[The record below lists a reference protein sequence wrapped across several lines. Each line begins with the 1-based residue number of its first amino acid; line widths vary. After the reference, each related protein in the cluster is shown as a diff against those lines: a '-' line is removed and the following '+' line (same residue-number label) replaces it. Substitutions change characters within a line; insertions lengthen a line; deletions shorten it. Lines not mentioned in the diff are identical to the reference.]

1 MRAWRLNGAAQWQFQ
16 LRTVMVVQTEIQIQ
30 IAYWHECLAKQCCQ
44 GLRLLDI
51 VCNNSSTYPS
61 IHPSMHSSNISGSWQ
76 VKIGKQVSLSK
87 CGQTPVS
94 PARRLLFLTNSNY
107 FPLMSSRSGRCALP
121 SSLLRGQQLQ
131 CWAWLAAY
139 TDLFSLTDCRLHF
152 LTAGSQPPG
161 AQHTITQKEIH
172 KHTNAWTCVGTQSF
186 YLKFCF
192 CFLGFFLNSISQLP
206 WYQEKR
212 TTCQRAL
219 YFLFNHAISHFSFLE
234 LQKICLTFKQ

>member
-44 GLRLLDI
+44 GLRLLGI

-61 IHPSMHSSNISGSWQ
+61 IHSSMHSSNISGSWQ
-76 VKIGKQVSLSK
+76 VKIGKQVTLSK

-161 AQHTITQKEIH
+161 AQHTITH
-172 KHTNAWTCVGTQSF
+172 KRKYTSTQMHELVWA
-186 YLKFCF
+186 LKVFTWSSVFCF
-192 CFLGFFLNSISQLP
+192 FLFVFLNSISQLP

-234 LQKICLTFKQ
+234 LQKNLFDL

>member
-30 IAYWHECLAKQCCQ
+30 IAYWHECLAKQRCQ
-44 GLRLLDI
+44 GLRLLGI

-76 VKIGKQVSLSK
+76 VKIGKQVTLSK

-121 SSLLRGQQLQ
+121 SSLLQGQQLQ

-161 AQHTITQKEIH
+161 AQRTITH
-172 KHTNAWTCVGTQSF
+172 KRKYTSTQMHELVWALKVFTWSTVF
-186 YLKFCF
+186 VFLFFLKFNITIT
-192 CFLGFFLNSISQLP
+192 LISRKKNHLP
-206 WYQEKR
+206 KS
-212 TTCQRAL
+212 TV
-219 YFLFNHAISHFSFLE
+219 FPF
-234 LQKICLTFKQ
+234 